1 MLQLNL
7 HGLLFSQNSQKPC
20 FINNISLSTQCKN
33 ELLDARKEVRS
44 YLKDNLANRLQR
56 KAPGRDFS
64 SVKSASPKFFTQ
76 GSWAY
81 KTINAPCHTPPQQ
94 SDLDDGAYLPFS
106 YIETQPPHDMSVM
119 LFESVEEL
127 LEELASKK
135 GWEVCNKNN
144 NCTRVVISED
154 KHLDIP
160 VYSIPDDDFTSISAG
175 LESAKKRVVASMGM
189 NLNESFESMYQRDHS
204 AAMEY
209 LRRYDEQVWEDM
221 PEGVLMATKDNG
233 WISSD
238 PRPFRDWVTEQ
249 VETKGEQ
256 LRRVMRYIKA
266 WRDHQHWVIDDPKS
280 ILLMVA
286 VDMAFDAEIRNR
298 DDLALLA
305 ALERLPSILAGQVFN
320 PTTVGKPDVEPQ
332 DLSSRLDEKGIRC
345 DVINRL
351 RQFHSDLSK
360 AINSS
365 PSPEGSCQTLIQ
377 HLGNR
382 VPYEPTMVAHD
393 TVRTSEPKVQKA
405 VPPIGRVDSA

>member
-7 HGLLFSQNSQKPC
+7 HGLLFSPNPKNNC
-20 FINNISLSTQCKN
+20 FINNITLSTTCKD
-33 ELLDARKEVRS
+33 ELLDARKEVRA
-44 YLKDNLANRLQR
+44 YLRDNLANRLQR
-56 KAPGRDFS
+56 KAPGRDFT
-64 SVKSASPKFFTQ
+64 SVKSANPKFFTQ

-106 YIETQPPHDMSVM
+106 YIETQPPRDMSDL
-119 LFESVEEL
+119 LFECVEEL
-127 LEELASKK
+127 LGELANRK
-135 GWEVCNKNN
+135 GWEVCNKND

-154 KHLDIP
+154 KHLDVP
-160 VYSIPDDDFTSISAG
+160 VYGMPDDDFASVSAG
-175 LESAKKRVVASMGM
+175 LESAKQRVVASMGM
-189 NLNESFESMYQRDHS
+189 RLNESFESMYQRDHS

-221 PEGVLMATKDNG
+221 PEGVLMATKRNG

-249 VETKGEQ
+249 VKTKGEQ
-256 LRRVMRYIKA
+256 LRRVMRYLKA
-266 WRDHQHWVIDDPKS
+266 WRDHQHWEVDDPKS

-286 VDMAFDAEIRNR
+286 VDMAFDATTRNR

-305 ALERLPSILAGQVFN
+305 VLERLPSILEGRIFN
-320 PTTVGKPDVEPQ
+320 PTTIGKPDVTPQ
-332 DLSSRLDEKGIRC
+332 DLSLRLDENGIRY

-351 RQFHSDLSK
+351 RQFHSDLNT

-365 PSPEGSCQTLIQ
+365 PSPEGSCKALIR
-377 HLGNR
+377 HLGSR
-382 VPYEPTMVAHD
+382 VPYDPTMVAHD
-393 TVRTSEPKVQKA
+393 TVQTSEPKIQKA
-405 VPPIGRVDSA
+405 VPPIGRIESA